1 MVSQCDVVTI
11 VRPPT
16 LFFRRCA
23 EHQNAPLH
31 EGTKGLFNKELISK
45 MKKGAWLVNTARGA
59 ICIRQDVADAVA
71 SGHLNGYA
79 GDVWGTSLSLTSR
92 QVMTDDQMFSLL
104 PRITLG
110 EQ

>member
-11 VRPPT
+11 VRPPI

-23 EHQNAPLH
+23 EQQNAPLH

-79 GDVWGTSLSLTSR
+79 GDVWGMSL
-92 QVMTDDQMFSLL
+92 SLL
-104 PRITLG
+104 PRVRS
-110 EQ
+110 

>member
-1 MVSQCDVVTI
+1 
-11 VRPPT
+11 
-16 LFFRRCA
+16 
-23 EHQNAPLH
+23 
-31 EGTKGLFNKELISK
+31 

-79 GDVWGTSLSLTSR
+79 GDVWGTSRSLTSR
-92 QVMTDDQMFSLL
+92 QVMTNGQMFSPL

-110 EQ
+110 ERWSTLLVRLAGSVVNCVNTNIQAVVTV